1 MYTSIKSPYF
11 PMHENIEWPYY
22 RPLSPN
28 TRRYYDEHVFYPSND
43 PYRFQDVLSTDRCL
57 RCFSSN
63 HEGKSCTMYLYP
75 TPRICPFCRFLY
87 HDEQDCI
94 YKDQHIYDSELT
106 DLSSTPSS
114 RSSSPLSSS
123 LPASRSMTPMH
134 YDENVHYDVHTHYS
148 NIHDAYNHYQHG
160 YHEYQSS
167 SFCFSPDLDYPD
179 QHNYTVDDIDSSS
192 SSQDDISDTFN
203 KEDNFLEH
211 NYGHDLMYDI
221 YPLPGSPTSP
231 TLNNPSCSLSAY
243 SDNLHLNQE
252 MSTKTL
258 HTP

>member
-1 MYTSIKSPYF
+1 MINKTEYNCHDDTYFIDRSRSATRSRSRSSTLSSSSSQRYASRNGSLSPYRTSQQPSRSSSRGRSRHSTKSRRPSSKSINRDPLLTKINNMMYTSIKSPYF

-43 PYRFQDVLSTDRCL
+43 PYRFQDVLTTDRCL

-134 YDENVHYDVHTHYS
+134 YDKNVL
-148 NIHDAYNHYQHG
+148 
-160 YHEYQSS
+160 
-167 SFCFSPDLDYPD
+167 F
-179 QHNYTVDDIDSSS
+179 
-192 SSQDDISDTFN
+192 
-203 KEDNFLEH
+203 
-211 NYGHDLMYDI
+211 
-221 YPLPGSPTSP
+221 
-231 TLNNPSCSLSAY
+231 
-243 SDNLHLNQE
+243 
-252 MSTKTL
+252 
-258 HTP
+258 